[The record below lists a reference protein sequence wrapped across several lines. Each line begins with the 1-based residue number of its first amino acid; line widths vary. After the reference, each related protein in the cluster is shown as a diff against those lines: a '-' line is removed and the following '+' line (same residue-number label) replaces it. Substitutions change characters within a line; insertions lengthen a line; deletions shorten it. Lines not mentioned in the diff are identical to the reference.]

1 MNTGEL
7 SSKNPEMAS
16 LKQNLAGEFPGIEF
30 LKEGPASKSEDK
42 KTDVV
47 WKILSEDPNWK
58 ESFLKWFTKTGRVLW
73 ETEYKLID
81 LFNHFSIE
89 NNSSFSWPD
98 ISEIWETKDGWYY
111 FLMKDAKQ
119 WGKKELDFSKMEPD
133 EIMKLYDEYRQ
144 TFDKFKEYSK
154 WKTSTESNPALQRI
168 YSISNK
174 YKDNIMFELVWNPIL
189 KKAVAKKYKNK
200 VNERIFN
207 GQSVVRACGVDVDR
221 EKINK
226 SLDKLLSKITNL
238 DFEYNFWRFWSW
250 HVFSDGT
257 NHKFVDFD
265 NVSYQIK
272 WTEVLGIMWS
282 NLLISAWDYNSYEEW
297 KLNYDKW
304 YQKLLE
310 TYEDK
315 NLVKLLLFVK
325 LVWTVFEDYGNLI
338 YKREVWRGKGWQKN
352 GNFEKIRKWVDWN
365 YRALQELMEED

>member
-1 MNTGEL
+1 MNSSKL
-7 SSKNPEMAS
+7 SSKNLEMAS

-30 LKEGPASKSEDK
+30 LKEGPASKSDDK

-58 ESFLKWFTKTGRVLW
+58 ESFVKWFTKTGRVLW
-73 ETEYKLID
+73 ETEYKLIG
-81 LFNHFSIE
+81 LFNHFSVL

-119 WGKKELDFSKMEPD
+119 WGKKELDFSKMKPD

-144 TFDKFKEYSK
+144 IFDKFEKYSK

-174 YKDNIMFELVWNPIL
+174 YRDNIMFELVWNPIL
-189 KKAVAKKYKNK
+189 KKAVAKKCKNK

-338 YKREVWRGKGWQKN
+338 YKREVWWKN
-352 GNFEKIRKWVDWN
+352 KNFDEIKKWVEWN
-365 YRALQELMEED
+365 YRALEEIMNEVDK

>member
-1 MNTGEL
+1 MNSSK
-7 SSKNPEMAS
+7 SSKNLEMAS

-30 LKEGPASKSEDK
+30 LKEGPASKSDDK

-58 ESFLKWFTKTGRVLW
+58 ESFVKWFTKTGRVLW
-73 ETEYKLID
+73 ETEYKLIG
-81 LFNHFSIE
+81 LFNHFSVL

-119 WGKKELDFSKMEPD
+119 WGKKELDFSKMKPD

-144 TFDKFKEYSK
+144 IFDKFEKYSK
-154 WKTSTESNPALQRI
+154 GKTSTETNPTLQKI
-168 YSISNK
+168 YSLSKN
-174 YKDNIMFELVWNPIL
+174 NILFNLVWNSAL
-189 KKAVAKKYKNK
+189 KAAIAKKYKNK
-200 VNERIFN
+200 INERISN
-207 GQSVVRACGVDVDR
+207 GQGNVRSCGVDTNK
-221 EKINK
+221 EKINRT
-226 SLDKLLSKITNL
+226 LNKLLSKVKRF
-238 DFEYNFWRFWSW
+238 DFEYNFWRFWTW
-250 HVFSDGT
+250 HVFSDWT

-272 WTEVLGIMWS
+272 WTELLGIMWS

-310 TYEDK
+310 IYKDE

-338 YKREVWRGKGWQKN
+338 YKGEFWRKKEWQEN
-352 GNFEKIRKWVDWN
+352 GNFEKIKKWVVRN
-365 YRALQELMEED
+365 YKVLQELMDRI